1 MQASQIAADRIIC
14 DNGSGF
20 LKMGFAGENFPR
32 YTIPSIAGRP
42 LLRAN
47 QKIGDI
53 ELKPLMLGDEANP
66 LRSFL
71 EISYPIREGI
81 VENWDDMEALWAYT
95 FHTKMGLPKDLSKH
109 KIIVTEA
116 AMNPKKNRAKM
127 AQVLFEKFG
136 FGGVKFEMQALL
148 SLFAEGEM
156 TGLVFDAGD
165 GVSHCIPVMEGFA
178 LYDQVKRLNVAG
190 RHITDYLI
198 KLLLIRG
205 YAFNSSADFETVREI
220 KEQLC
225 YVSYDLKK
233 DRKLAQETTVVDKE
247 YRLPD
252 GQLISV
258 GRERFEAP
266 ECLFNPQLIDLESSG
281 ISELIYESITESP
294 IDCQKA
300 LFGNITLAGGTT
312 MFPGLSSRVE
322 KDIREL
328 FIADKLGGD
337 RTRTSRVNIFVHD
350 PPRRKHNVFIGAS
363 FVAKNAG
370 EEQFISLQNYREMG
384 EKLFLR

>member
-1 MQASQIAADRIIC
+1 
-14 DNGSGF
+14 
-20 LKMGFAGENFPR
+20 
-32 YTIPSIAGRP
+32 
-42 LLRAN
+42 
-47 QKIGDI
+47 
-53 ELKPLMLGDEANP
+53 
-66 LRSFL
+66 LRSYL

-81 VENWDDMEALWAYT
+81 VDNWDDMEALWRYT

-109 KIIVTEA
+109 KILVTEA
-116 AMNPKKNRAKM
+116 AMNPKKNRAMM
-127 AQVLFEKFG
+127 AQLLFEKFG
-136 FGGVKFEMQALL
+136 FGHVMFEMQALL
-148 SLFAEGEM
+148 TLFAEGET

-165 GVSHCIPVMEGFA
+165 GVSHCIPVYDGFP

-190 RHITDYLI
+190 RHITEYLI
-198 KLLLIRG
+198 KLLLVRG

-252 GQLISV
+252 GNLINV

-266 ECLFNPQLIDLESSG
+266 ECLFNPMLIDVESVG
-281 ISELIYESITESP
+281 ISNLIYDSITESP
-294 IDCQKA
+294 IDCQRA
-300 LFGNITLAGGTT
+300 LVANVTLAGGTT

-322 KDIREL
+322 KDLKEIYVL
-328 FIADKLGGD
+328 DKFNGD
-337 RTRTSRVNIFVHD
+337 RKGLNRLPINVID

-363 FVAKNAG
+363 FISKNTPDSNW
-370 EEQFISLQNYREMG
+370 ISIQEYKEKG
-384 EKLFLR
+384 EKMFLR

>member
-1 MQASQIAADRIIC
+1 MGDRVIC

-81 VENWDDMEALWAYT
+81 VDNWDDMEALWAYT

-127 AQVLFEKFG
+127 AQILFEKFG

-252 GQLISV
+252 NNLISV

-266 ECLFNPQLIDLESSG
+266 ECLFNPLLIDVESGG
-281 ISELIYESITESP
+281 ISDLIYESICESP

-328 FIADKLGGD
+328 FFRDKLGGD
-337 RTRTSRVNIFVHD
+337 KTRTTRVTISVHD

-370 EEQFISLQNYREMG
+370 DEQFISLQNYKETG

>member
-1 MQASQIAADRIIC
+1 MDKVIC

-47 QKIGDI
+47 QKIGEI

-81 VENWDDMEALWAYT
+81 VDNWEDMEALWAYT
-95 FHTKMGLPKDLSKH
+95 FHTKMGLPKDLRNH

-127 AQVLFEKFG
+127 AQILFEKFG

-165 GVSHCIPVMEGFA
+165 GVSHCIPVIEGFA

-225 YVSYDLKK
+225 YVSYDLGK

-252 GQLISV
+252 GQLIYV

-266 ECLFNPQLIDLESSG
+266 ECLFNPLLIDVEQSG
-281 ISELIYESITESP
+281 ISDLIYESICESP
-294 IDCQKA
+294 IDCQKG

-328 FIADKLGGD
+328 FIKDKLGGD
-337 RTRTSRVNIFVHD
+337 RTRSSKVNIFVHD

-370 EEQFISLQNYREMG
+370 DDQYQTLHAWKEQG
-384 EKLFLR
+384 EKLYLR